1 MPKIILTIF
10 LGLISFLGTNAQTWE
25 VGGFLGGSSY
35 LGDLNQKDFY
45 KLYRPAYGAIVK
57 RNFDGYWSLKF
68 SLLRGRVGAN
78 DAKSAYQQERDRN
91 LRFYSPITEG
101 SIQVEFNFFEYGP
114 QFQRND
120 ISPYLFTGIS
130 GFGFNPKA
138 SYGDF
143 NYELNAYA
151 TEGQS
156 LNEPY
161 KLINLSIPIGAG
173 VKYNFTGNWN
183 LIAEAGFRN
192 TQTDYLDDV
201 SGTYPD
207 QAVFSG
213 PGIAFNEDRKALSD
227 PSVNKIGVPGTQRG
241 DFRKRDTYLFVGFT
255 LSYTFVTAKCY
266 TF

>member
-1 MPKIILTIF
+1 MPKLILSIF
-10 LGLISFLGTNAQTWE
+10 LCVICSVTTCAQTWE
-25 VGGFLGGSSY
+25 VGGFLGGTSY
-35 LGDLNQKDFY
+35 LGDLNQKAFY
-45 KLYRPAYGAIVK
+45 KIYRPAYGAVVK

-68 SLLRGRVGAN
+68 SLLRGRIGAD
-78 DAKSAYQQERDRN
+78 DAKSTFQQERDRN
-91 LRFYSPITEG
+91 LKFFTPVTEG
-101 SIQVEFNFFEYGP
+101 SVQVEFNFFQYGP
-114 QFQRND
+114 QFQNNG
-120 ISPYLFTGIS
+120 ISPYLFAGIA

-138 SYGDF
+138 NYGNFD
-143 NYELNAYA
+143 YELNAYA

-201 SGTYPD
+201 STTYPD
-207 QAVFSG
+207 AAAFGG
-213 PGIAFNEDRKALSD
+213 PSLAFVEDRKALSD
-227 PSVNKIGVPGTQRG
+227 PSINKIGVPGTQRG